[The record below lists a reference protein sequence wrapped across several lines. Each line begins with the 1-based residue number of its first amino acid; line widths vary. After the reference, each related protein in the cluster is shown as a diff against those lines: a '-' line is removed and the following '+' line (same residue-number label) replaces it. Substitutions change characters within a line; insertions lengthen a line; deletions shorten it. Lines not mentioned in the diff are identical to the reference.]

1 VNSFAHIFGNKP
13 YDRTINPSEN
23 MLVVWLTSGEGYH
36 NFHHTFP
43 QDYSSSEFPFMN
55 FSTFLIHCAAK
66 LGWAYDLKKTP
77 KDVVVQRMLRT
88 GDLIG
93 NPNTH
98 SEMNGELSHSKK
110 DK

>member
-1 VNSFAHIFGNKP
+1 
-13 YDRTINPSEN
+13 